1 MNNRLH
7 NCTNP
12 HQGVTKKV
20 LCVCSAGLL
29 RSPTAAVVLNREY
42 DYNTR
47 ACGVDKG
54 HALIPI
60 DDVLCEWADEVVVME
75 KWMADY
81 VDQGFQNKVKVL
93 GVPDRFAYMDPLLQ
107 KAILDAYK
115 LQTMITEVLHED
127 TVS

>member
-12 HQGVTKKV
+12 YQGDTKKV

-47 ACGVDKG
+47 ACGVDREY
-54 HALIPI
+54 ALIPI
-60 DDVLCEWADEVVVME
+60 DGVLCDWADEIVVME
-75 KWMADY
+75 KWMVDY
-81 VDQGFQNKVKVL
+81 VEEAFNSKIMVL
-93 GVPDRFAYMDPLLQ
+93 GVPDKYAYMDPLLQ

-115 LQTMITEVLHED
+115 LQTMVKEH
-127 TVS
+127 S

>member
-1 MNNRLH
+1 MNNRFH

-12 HQGVTKKV
+12 HQGNTKKV

-60 DDVLCEWADEVVVME
+60 DDVLCEWADEIVVME
-75 KWMADY
+75 PYQVELIPKTSKH
-81 VDQGFQNKVKVL
+81 KVMCL
-93 GVPDRFAYMDPLLQ
+93 GIKDSFAYMDPLLQ
-107 KAILDAYK
+107 KQILDVYK
-115 LQTMITEVLHED
+115 LKTLIKEH
-127 TVS
+127 S

>member
-1 MNNRLH
+1 MNRLH
-7 NCTNP
+7 NCNNP
-12 HQGVTKKV
+12 HQGNELRV

-47 ACGVDKG
+47 ACGVDAG

-60 DDVLCEWADEVVVME
+60 DDVLCNWADEIVVME
-75 KWMADY
+75 KWMEEYINVAFRD
-81 VDQGFQNKVKVL
+81 KVL
-93 GVPDRFAYMDPLLQ
+93 VLSVPDKYAYMDPLLQ

-115 LQTMITEVLHED
+115 LQTIARENAR
-127 TVS
+127 